1 MERPIGDI
9 FEYEGKKIQVVEQE
23 NCKGCVCDIY
33 FCTRKPSIVGR
44 CYGRKDKKSVIFKEV
59 EK

>member
-23 NCKGCVCDIY
+23 NCKGCVFDIY
-33 FCTRKPSIVGR
+33 FCTKKPSIVGR
-44 CYGRKDKKSVIFKEV
+44 CYDRNDDLV
-59 EK
+59 